1 MAKRKAPAPV
11 GDFNDP
17 QGMAVMLARFF
28 DWMRVKNYSEET
40 IVLRQCVL
48 YRFVRWAEERGVMR
62 PNEVTKPILE
72 RYQRYLFHFRKPNGD
87 PISFRTQHGNLSPI
101 RAWFKWLARNNHIL
115 YNPASEL
122 ELPKLGHRLPKHVLT
137 ANEAEQIVAIAD
149 VNTNIGLRD
158 RAILETLYSTGI
170 RRKEVCN
177 LRLFDVDYD
186 RGTIM
191 VRQGKGLKDR
201 MVPIGERAI
210 TWIERYV
217 NEVRPILESGEDN
230 DNTLFLTDLGKPF
243 TPDQMT
249 ATVRDYVKSA
259 NVGKP
264 GACHLWRHTAATVMH
279 DNGADIRF
287 IQVFLGHARLT
298 TTEIYT
304 QVSIRQLKAIH
315 SACHPSSKVKRPEK
329 DGKSHGS
336 KPDEK
341 DKDKPGPDGAGRVE

>member
-1 MAKRKAPAPV
+1 VAKRKQPDPV
-11 GDFNDP
+11 GNPNDP

-28 DWMRVKNYSEET
+28 EWMRVKNYSEET
-40 IVLRQCVL
+40 VICRHCVL
-48 YRFVRWAEERGVMR
+48 NRFIRWAEERSVVR

-72 RYQRYLFHFRKPNGD
+72 RYQRYLYHFRKKNGD
-87 PISFRTQHGNLSPI
+87 PISFRTQHGNLVPI

-115 YNPASEL
+115 YNPASEM

-137 ANEAEQIVAIAD
+137 VNEAEKIIAIPD
-149 VNTNIGLRD
+149 VNTNLGIRD

-170 RRKEVCN
+170 RRMEICN
-177 LRLFDVDYD
+177 LRLYDVDYD

-191 VRQGKGLKDR
+191 VRQGKGQKDR
-201 MVPIGERAI
+201 MVPIGERAVA
-210 TWIERYV
+210 WIERYV
-217 NEVRPILESGEDN
+217 NEVRPVLEAGDTEDN
-230 DNTLFLTDLGKPF
+230 RLFLTDLGQPF
-243 TPDQMT
+243 TPDQLT
-249 ATVRDYVKSA
+249 AHVRGYVQA
-259 NVGKP
+259 AEVGKP

-287 IQVFLGHARLT
+287 IQAFLGHARLQ

-329 DGKSHGS
+329 D
-336 KPDEK
+336 P
-341 DKDKPGPDGAGRVE
+341 DKPGPDGAEKVG